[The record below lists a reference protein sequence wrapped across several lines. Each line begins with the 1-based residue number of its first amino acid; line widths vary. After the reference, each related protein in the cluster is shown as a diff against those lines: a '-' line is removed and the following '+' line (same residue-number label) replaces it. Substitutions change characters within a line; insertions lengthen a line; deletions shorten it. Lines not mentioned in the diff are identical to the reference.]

1 MRYYSLLPL
10 SAIIAFSFLTLLV
23 SMGWIPPGEAILEQ
37 LKANLGQSQSWLLL
51 LIILAESIIYLGF
64 YFPGQFF
71 AVVIVVLS
79 DPDFGD
85 MLWLTLMM
93 VTAAT
98 LGSSINY
105 GLGRA
110 WGDPARSGHQDYSLR
125 NLLLAML
132 HTNALAFYMF
142 AQGANRHPFKVVWL
156 SGLINLPYY
165 LLLIAGTALLSDEVM
180 YVAETP
186 EVLAFFLTV
195 WFLIALW
202 MDIRKR
208 AIPDPDAG
216 L

>member
-1 MRYYSLLPL
+1 
-10 SAIIAFSFLTLLV
+10 AIIAFSLLTVLV
-23 SMGWIPPGEAILEQ
+23 SFGWIPPGEDILVQ
-37 LKANLGQSQSWLLL
+37 LKEAMSDSRSWLLL
-51 LIILAESIIYLGF
+51 LIILAESIIYVGF

-79 DPDFGD
+79 DPDFAD

-93 VTAAT
+93 VSAAT
-98 LGSSINY
+98 MGSCINY

-110 WGDPARSGHQDYSLR
+110 WGDPARSGHHDFSLR

-165 LLLIAGTALLSDEVM
+165 LLLIAGTALLSEEVM

-186 EVLAFFLTV
+186 EVLAIFLTV

-202 MDIRKR
+202 LDIRKR
-208 AIPDPDAG
+208 AIPKAE

>member
-10 SAIIAFSFLTLLV
+10 SAIIAFSLLTVLV
-23 SMGWIPPGEAILEQ
+23 SFGWIPPGEEILVQ
-37 LKANLGQSQSWLLL
+37 LKEAMSDSRSWLLL
-51 LIILAESIIYLGF
+51 LIILAESIIYVGF

-79 DPDFGD
+79 DPDFAD

-93 VTAAT
+93 VSAAT
-98 LGSSINY
+98 MGSCINY

-110 WGDPARSGHQDYSLR
+110 WGDPARSGHHDYSLR

-165 LLLIAGTALLSDEVM
+165 LLLIAGTALLSEEVM

-186 EVLAFFLTV
+186 EVLAIFLTV

-202 MDIRKR
+202 LDIRKR
-208 AIPDPDAG
+208 AIPKAE

>member
-10 SAIIAFSFLTLLV
+10 SAIIAFSLLTLLV
-23 SMGWIPPGEAILEQ
+23 SLGWIPPGEEILSRLQ
-37 LKANLGQSQSWLLL
+37 DNLANSRSWLLL

-79 DPDFGD
+79 DPDFAD

-93 VTAAT
+93 VSAAT
-98 LGSSINY
+98 IGSGINY
-105 GLGRA
+105 GLGRLLGA
-110 WGDPARSGHQDYSLR
+110 STPEVSRDFSLR

-142 AQGANRHPFKVVWL
+142 TQGANRHPFRVVWL
-156 SGLINLPYY
+156 SGLLNLPYY
-165 LLLIAGTALLSDEVM
+165 LLLIAATALLSEEVM

-186 EVLAFFLTV
+186 EVLAGFLALWLV
-195 WFLIALW
+195 IALW
-202 MDIRKR
+202 LDIKKR
-208 AIPDPDAG
+208 ALPDAG
-216 L
+216 KQP

>member
-10 SAIIAFSFLTLLV
+10 SAIIAFSLLTVLV
-23 SMGWIPPGEAILEQ
+23 SFGWIPPGEDILVQ
-37 LKANLGQSQSWLLL
+37 LKEAMSDSRSWLLL
-51 LIILAESIIYLGF
+51 LIILAESIIYVGF

-79 DPDFGD
+79 DPDFAD

-93 VTAAT
+93 VSAAT
-98 LGSSINY
+98 MGSCINY

-110 WGDPARSGHQDYSLR
+110 WGDPARSGHHDFSLR

-165 LLLIAGTALLSDEVM
+165 LLLIAGTALLSEEVM

-186 EVLAFFLTV
+186 EVLAIFLTV

-202 MDIRKR
+202 LDIRKR
-208 AIPDPDAG
+208 AIPAPDS
-216 L
+216 

>member
-10 SAIIAFSFLTLLV
+10 SAIIAFSLLTVLV
-23 SMGWIPPGEAILEQ
+23 SFGWIPPGEDILVQ
-37 LKANLGQSQSWLLL
+37 LKEAMSDSRSWLLL
-51 LIILAESIIYLGF
+51 LIILAESIIYVGF

-79 DPDFGD
+79 DPDFAD

-93 VTAAT
+93 VSAAT
-98 LGSSINY
+98 MGSCINY

-110 WGDPARSGHQDYSLR
+110 WGDPARSGHHDFSLR

-165 LLLIAGTALLSDEVM
+165 LLLIAGTALLSEEVM

-186 EVLAFFLTV
+186 EVLAIFLTV

-202 MDIRKR
+202 LDIRKR
-208 AIPDPDAG
+208 AIPKAE

>member
-1 MRYYSLLPL
+1 MRYYSLLPF
-10 SAIIAFSFLTLLV
+10 SAIIAFSLLTLLV
-23 SMGWIPPGEAILEQ
+23 SIGWLPPGEAILEQ
-37 LKANLGQSQSWLLL
+37 LKSNLGDSQSWLLL

-79 DPDFGD
+79 EPDFND

-98 LGSSINY
+98 LGSCVNY
-105 GLGRA
+105 GLGRV
-110 WGDPARSGHQDYSLR
+110 WGDPDHAQQKGYSLR

-142 AQGANRHPFKVVWL
+142 AQGANRHPFKVVLL

-186 EVLAFFLTV
+186 EVLAVFLTV

-208 AIPDPDAG
+208 AIPTTDI
-216 L
+216 

>member
-10 SAIIAFSFLTLLV
+10 SAIIAFSLLTVLV
-23 SMGWIPPGEAILEQ
+23 SFGWIPPGEEILVQ
-37 LKANLGQSQSWLLL
+37 LKEAMSDSRSWLLL
-51 LIILAESIIYLGF
+51 LIILAESIIYVGF

-79 DPDFGD
+79 DPDFAD

-93 VTAAT
+93 VSAAT
-98 LGSSINY
+98 MGSCINY

-110 WGDPARSGHQDYSLR
+110 WGDPTRSGHHDFSLR

-165 LLLIAGTALLSDEVM
+165 LLLIAGTALLSEEVM

-186 EVLAFFLTV
+186 EVLAIFLTV

-202 MDIRKR
+202 LDIRKR
-208 AIPDPDAG
+208 AIPKAE